1 MCAGAKQVA
10 GPVEILYG
18 PNFDKSSDYN
28 DSYRGKRFGSYLPII
43 FGDFKLLKK
52 YSLFAVVFFVSR
64 SVSMCA
70 LSRL

>member
-1 MCAGAKQVA
+1 MVAFDRYAVHVRAAGAIQVA

-43 FGDFKLLKK
+43 FCDFELLKQ
-52 YSLFAVVFFVSR
+52 V
-64 SVSMCA
+64 
-70 LSRL
+70 

>member
-1 MCAGAKQVA
+1 MCADAKQVA

-43 FGDFKLLKK
+43 FCDFELLKQ
-52 YSLFAVVFFVSR
+52 V
-64 SVSMCA
+64 
-70 LSRL
+70 